1 MAVLTGYLMLT
12 ENGFGI
18 VWLLHE
24 VVCEMLF
31 VAEFKDRLIPAIN
44 ETGIRKSK
52 VMINID
58 GVFSRH
64 IRCRKISYIYFNEA
78 IRDAL
83 TRFRL
88 MVCGLRVLCCL

>member
-44 ETGIRKSK
+44 ETGILKSK

-58 GVFSRH
+58 GFFQDTFGAE
-64 IRCRKISYIYFNEA
+64 KYLTYI
-78 IRDAL
+78 L
-83 TRFRL
+83 TKRFV
-88 MVCGLRVLCCL
+88 MH